1 MKKLS
6 WLLCV
11 CVAAGASRSVVA
23 GSINYP
29 ATKKVDVVDTIHGKT
44 IPDPYRWLEDDNAD
58 DTKAWVKAQNEV
70 TFDYLESIPERA
82 AIKQRV
88 TELWNYER
96 FGTPFKE
103 GGRYFFS
110 RNDGLQNQSVIYTM
124 KKLDDEPRVL
134 LDPNKL
140 SDDGTFALS
149 GYSISDDGN
158 FFAYGVSDGGSD
170 WQTYRVRDIATG
182 KDLSDK
188 IEWIKF
194 SGASWTK
201 DGKGF
206 YYSRYAAPDEG
217 EKLSGSNYYQK
228 LYYHKLGTAQADD
241 ELIYERP
248 DQKDWGFGGSVTEDG
263 KYLIISVWQGTER
276 KNRVYYKDLT
286 KKDAEVVKLLDDYD
300 AEYAFLG
307 HDDGVFYFRT
317 DLNAP
322 RGRIIAID
330 TAKPERDNW
339 KELIPEAEETL
350 EGAGITYDMFV
361 MSYLKDA
368 HTQVKLFD
376 MKGKHVRDVELPG
389 IGDAGGFGGKRDQR
403 ETFYSFNSFAT
414 PPTIYQ
420 YDMKTGKSEVY
431 KRPNVNFDPDQFIT
445 KQIFYPSKDG
455 TKVPMFI
462 THRKDLKLDGSNP
475 TYLYGYGGFNISLT
489 PRFSLANVAWME
501 MGGVY
506 AQANL
511 RGGGEYGKD
520 WHNAGRLLN
529 KQNVFD
535 DFIAAGEWLIANK
548 YTRTDK
554 LAIGG
559 GSNGG
564 LLVGACITQRP
575 DLFGAA
581 LPAVGVL
588 DMLRFHMFTI
598 GHAWTSDYGKIED
611 KKVFDVLYSY
621 SPYHNTKAGTCYPP
635 TMITTGD
642 HDDRVVPA
650 HSFKFA
656 AALQAAQSCE
666 NPTLI
671 RIETRAGHGAGKPTS
686 IIIQEVADKWA
697 FLVKSLNMSITPV
710 EKMQPAR
717 AALAQ

>member
-6 WLLCV
+6 WFACAFIATT
-11 CVAAGASRSVVA
+11 VAQSAVA
-23 GSINYP
+23 GSIDYP
-29 ATKKVDVVDTIHGKT
+29 ETKKSEVIDTIHGIK
-44 IPDPYRWLEDDNAD
+44 IPDPYRWLEDDNAE
-58 DTKAWVKAQNEV
+58 DTKAWVKAQNDV
-70 TFDYLESIPERA
+70 TFGYLDKIPERD
-82 AIKQRV
+82 AIKKRL

-96 FGTPFKE
+96 FSTPFKE

-134 LDPNKL
+134 LDPNTL
-140 SDDGTFALS
+140 SEDGTVALS

-206 YYSRYAAPDEG
+206 YYSRYAAPEAG
-217 EKLSGSNYYQK
+217 AKLSGSNYYQK
-228 LYYHKLGTAQADD
+228 LYYHKLGTPQSED

-322 RGRIIAID
+322 RGRVIAID
-330 TAKPERDNW
+330 TAKPARDNW

-350 EGAGITYDMFV
+350 QGAGITYNMFV
-361 MSYLKDA
+361 TSYLKDA
-368 HTQVKLFD
+368 HTQVKLYD
-376 MKGKHVRDVELPG
+376 LKGKHVRDVELPG
-389 IGDAGGFGGKRDQR
+389 IGSASGFGGKRDQR
-403 ETFYSFNSFAT
+403 GTFYSFNSFAT
-414 PPTIYQ
+414 PSTIYK
-420 YDMKTGKSEVY
+420 YDMKTGKSEIY
-431 KRPNVNFDPDQFIT
+431 KRPDVNFDPDQFVT
-445 KQIFYPSKDG
+445 KQVFYPSKDG

-462 THRKDLKLDGSNP
+462 THRKGLKLDGSNP

-535 DFIAAGEWLIANK
+535 DFISAGEWLIANK
-548 YTRTDK
+548 YTRSDK

-588 DMLRFHMFTI
+588 DMLRFHLFTI

-611 KKVFDVLYSY
+611 KKVFDVLYAY
-621 SPYHNTKAGTCYPP
+621 SPYHNVKAGTCYPP

-656 AALQAAQSCE
+656 AALQEAQSCE
-666 NPTLI
+666 KPTLI

-686 IIIQEVADKWA
+686 IVIQEVADKWA
-697 FLVKSLNMSITPV
+697 FLVKSLNMSVSPM
-710 EKMQPAR
+710 EKMKETQSASR
-717 AALAQ
+717 

>member
-6 WLLCV
+6 WFACALI
-11 CVAAGASRSVVA
+11 AGSVGRTAVA
-23 GSINYP
+23 GSIDYP
-29 ATKKVDVVDTIHGKT
+29 ETKKGEVIDTVHGIK
-44 IPDPYRWLEDDNAD
+44 IPDPYRWLEDDNAE

-70 TFDYLESIPERA
+70 TFGYLDTIPERD
-82 AIKQRV
+82 AIKKRL

-124 KKLDDEPRVL
+124 KDLDDEPRVL
-134 LDPNKL
+134 LDPNTL
-140 SDDGTFALS
+140 SEDGTIALS
-149 GYSISDDGN
+149 GYSISEDGN

-206 YYSRYAAPDEG
+206 YYSRYTEPKEG
-217 EKLSGSNYYQK
+217 EELSGSNYYQK
-228 LYYHKLGTAQADD
+228 LYYHKLGTPQSEDR
-241 ELIYERP
+241 LVYERP

-307 HDDGVFYFRT
+307 NDDGKFYFRT

-322 RGRIIAID
+322 RGRVIAID
-330 TAKPERDNW
+330 TDKPERDNW
-339 KELIPEAEETL
+339 KELIPQAKETL
-350 EGAGITYDMFV
+350 EGAGITYNMFV
-361 MSYLKDA
+361 TSYLKDA
-368 HTQVKLFD
+368 HTQVKLYD
-376 MKGKHVRDVELPG
+376 MKGKHVRDVDLPG

-414 PPTIYQ
+414 PPTIFK

-431 KRPNVNFDPDQFIT
+431 KRPAVNFDPDQFET
-445 KQIFYPSKDG
+445 KQVFYPSKDG

-462 THRKDLKLDGSNP
+462 THRKGLKLDGSNP

-489 PRFSLANVAWME
+489 PRFSLPNVAWME

-535 DFIAAGEWLIANK
+535 DFISAGEWLIENN
-548 YTRTDK
+548 YTRKDK

-588 DMLRFHMFTI
+588 DMLRFHLFTI
-598 GHAWTSDYGKIED
+598 GHAWTSDYGKVED
-611 KKVFDVLYSY
+611 KKIFDVLYAY
-621 SPYHNTKAGTCYPP
+621 SPYHNVKKGTCYPP

-656 AALQAAQSCE
+656 AALQEAQGCDH
-666 NPTLI
+666 PTLI

-686 IIIQEVADKWA
+686 IVIQEVADKWA
-697 FLVKSLNMSITPV
+697 FLVKSLNMSVTPV
-710 EKMQPAR
+710 EEMKQTQSAAR
-717 AALAQ
+717 